1 MPILGEEKAQACVN
15 ACLRQLGRY
24 NRLMRNNLCVLLL
37 VLTLALTLNG
47 SAQTHK
53 RATPPTADQVVGA
66 WIGFD
71 GGGSEFIRLELQADG
86 SGYLAVVAPAN
97 FTTHDYG
104 VQVYRVAR
112 WSISG
117 WQIRCDMSPISS
129 NAEPAQ
135 ANGEFSVS
143 SVRLTIHG
151 VKRQWKIESA
161 LYMES
166 RLDGSNKET
175 KEAILAAQNK

>member
-1 MPILGEEKAQACVN
+1 
-15 ACLRQLGRY
+15 
-24 NRLMRNNLCVLLL
+24 MRNNLSVLLL
-37 VLTLALTLNG
+37 ALTLALTLNDP
-47 SAQTHK
+47 AQARK
-53 RATPPTADQVVGA
+53 RATPPTAEQVVGS

-71 GGGSEFIRLELQADG
+71 GGGSDFIRLELESDG

-104 VQVYRVAR
+104 VQVYRVGK
-112 WSISG
+112 WSING

-135 ANGEFSVS
+135 ANGDFFVS

-175 KEAILAAQNK
+175 KAAILAAQNK